1 MALMYR
7 PGLAVDTC
15 LHLLYLVTPY
25 EMADSAQFPA
35 DLYHQVGFPLRLLSV
50 FRILLSL
57 SKYSKKNLDSYDS
70 YCFVTS
76 FGLCIFE
83 K

>member
-1 MALMYR
+1 MALMYIYR

-35 DLYHQVGFPLRLLSV
+35 DLYHQVSFPSQLWYSV
-50 FRILLSL
+50 FSRRL
-57 SKYSKKNLDSYDS
+57 
-70 YCFVTS
+70 
-76 FGLCIFE
+76 
-83 K
+83 

>member
-35 DLYHQVGFPLRLLSV
+35 DLYYQVSFPLQLWSV
-50 FRILLSL
+50 FWIRIR
-57 SKYSKKNLDSYDS
+57 
-70 YCFVTS
+70 
-76 FGLCIFE
+76 IRIH
-83 K
+83 